1 VALDVTRRPSPARV
15 LIVEDDP
22 QLVGVLAEML
32 AVLGYA
38 TRSAVAGPDALR
50 FVPEFQPDVVLLD
63 LGLPDMPG
71 DVVLE
76 RLRRADP
83 RLPVVMVTGNE
94 NPEIARRTL
103 ALGAF
108 DYVAKP
114 FNLTRLE
121 QVLEAALAH
130 RG

>member
-1 VALDVTRRPSPARV
+1 
-15 LIVEDDP
+15 
-22 QLVGVLAEML
+22 ML

-38 TRSAVAGPDALR
+38 TRSAVTGPDALR

-94 NPEIARRTL
+94 NPEVARRTL